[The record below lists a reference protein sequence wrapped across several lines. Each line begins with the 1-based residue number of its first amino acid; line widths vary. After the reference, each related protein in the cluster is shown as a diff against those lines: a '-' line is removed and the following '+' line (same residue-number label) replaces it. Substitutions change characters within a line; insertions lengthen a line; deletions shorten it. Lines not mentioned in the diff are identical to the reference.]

1 MGIQV
6 KLREGLPPE
15 RREAVLRTVS
25 EASGTP
31 AKPLFPGLEDDPEL
45 ASLFRLETDAPA
57 LVEQLNQLEDVEFA
71 EPDVQ
76 RKLIR

>member
-1 MGIQV
+1 MGIQF
-6 KLREGLPPE
+6 KFREGLPPDGARPSCGLC
-15 RREAVLRTVS
+15 RRP
-25 EASGTP
+25 P
-31 AKPLFPGLEDDPEL
+31 AHPRSRCSRLEDDPEL